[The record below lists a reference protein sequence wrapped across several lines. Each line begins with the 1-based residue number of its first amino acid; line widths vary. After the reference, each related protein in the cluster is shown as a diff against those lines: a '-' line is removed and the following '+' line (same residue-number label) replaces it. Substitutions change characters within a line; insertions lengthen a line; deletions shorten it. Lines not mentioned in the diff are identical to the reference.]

1 MKYFAKVNNGVV
13 LRVIVAEPE
22 FFNSFVD
29 DSAGEWIETKT
40 DGSLRKNYA
49 GVGYKYDSVRD
60 AFIPP
65 NPYPSWTLDEETCLF
80 EPPSPMPIND
90 NLYRWDEDTT
100 SWVID
105 ND

>member
-1 MKYFAKVNNGVV
+1 MKYFAKVNDGVV

-49 GVGYKYDSVRD
+49 GAGYKYDSVRD

-105 ND
+105 NE